1 MSQDNILSFKNPA
14 SEVPD
19 LLTEIARQGA
29 REMLAKAIELEV
41 QDFLGDFEP
50 LTTEEGRKRIVR
62 NGYLPAREIQTGI
75 GPLAVK
81 MPRVRDREPSTSK
94 IEFSSSII
102 PRYLRRSKS
111 IETLLPLLYLKGI
124 STGDFKGALAPIL
137 GEEAKNLSP
146 SVICRLKTVWEGE
159 YEQWQKRDLSLKK
172 YVYLWADGIYL
183 KARMEEAKDCVL
195 VVIGVDEYG
204 HKELLA
210 IEDGYRESKE
220 SWKTLLRSLKERGL
234 AEAPKVAVG
243 DGALGF
249 WSALSEEFPSTD
261 HQRCWVHKTCNI
273 LDKMPKSIHSRAKS
287 DLHEIWMSETRDDAQ
302 KAFDGFIK
310 TYGAKYPKAVNCLK
324 KDKEELLTFYD
335 YPAEHWK
342 SLRTTNPIESTFAT
356 VRHRTK
362 KVKGCFS
369 RKTILTM
376 VFKLCESAEKRW
388 QRIAGFKRLGEVI
401 TGVKFVDGVA
411 SINNDQDTRD
421 AA

>member
-1 MSQDNILSFKNPA
+1 MSEDNIISFKNPA
-14 SEVPD
+14 DSHD
-19 LLTEIARQGA
+19 LLTELARQGA

-41 QDFLGDFEP
+41 QDFLGDVEG
-50 LTTEEGRKRIVR
+50 LTTEDGRKRIVR
-62 NGYLPAREIQTGI
+62 NGYLPEREVQTGI
-75 GPLAVK
+75 GPLAVQV
-81 MPRVRDREPSTSK
+81 PRVRDRAPSGSK
-94 IEFSSSII
+94 IDFSSSII

-124 STGDFKGALAPIL
+124 STGDFKSALSPIL
-137 GEEAKNLSP
+137 GEDAKNLSP
-146 SVICRLKTVWEGE
+146 SVISRLKVVCEGE
-159 YEQWQKRDLSLKK
+159 YDKFQHRDLSLRN
-172 YVYLWADGIYL
+172 YVYWWADGIYL

-204 HKELLA
+204 KKELLA

-220 SWKTLLRSLKERGL
+220 SWKSLIRSLKERGL
-234 AEAPKVAVG
+234 SRHPKVAVG

-249 WSALSEEFPSTD
+249 WSAISEELPSTD
-261 HQRCWVHKTCNI
+261 HQRCWVHKTCNV
-273 LDKMPKSIHSRAKS
+273 LDKMPKSIHSKAKS
-287 DLHEIWMSETRDDAQ
+287 ALHEIWMSETKVDAV
-302 KAFDGFIK
+302 KAFEGFIK
-310 TYGAKYPKAVNCLK
+310 TYGAKYPKAIKCLE

-362 KVKGCFS
+362 KAKGCFS

-388 QRIAGFKRLGEVI
+388 HRIAGFKRLGEVI
-401 TGVKFVDGVA
+401 TGVKFVDGIA
-411 SINNDQDTRD
+411 AINHDQDVRD

>member
-1 MSQDNILSFKNPA
+1 MSEDNIISFKNPA
-14 SEVPD
+14 DTQD
-19 LLTEIARQGA
+19 LLTEIARRGA

-41 QDFLGDFEP
+41 QDFLGDVES
-50 LTTEEGRKRIVR
+50 LTTEDGRKRIVR
-62 NGYLPAREIQTGI
+62 NGYLPEREVQTGI
-75 GPLAVK
+75 GPLAVHV
-81 MPRVRDREPSTSK
+81 PRVRDRASSGSK
-94 IEFSSSII
+94 IDFSSAII

-124 STGDFKGALAPIL
+124 STGDFKSALSPIL
-137 GEEAKNLSP
+137 GEAAKNLSP
-146 SVICRLKTVWEGE
+146 GVISRLKSAWEGE
-159 YEQWQKRDLSLKK
+159 YGNWQHRDLSLRN
-172 YVYLWADGIYL
+172 YVYWWADGIYL
-183 KARMEEAKDCVL
+183 KARMEDAKDCVL

-204 HKELLA
+204 KKELLA

-220 SWKTLLRSLKERGL
+220 SWKSLIRSLKERGL
-234 AEAPKVAVG
+234 SRPPKVAVG

-249 WSALSEEFPSTD
+249 WSAISEEFPSTD
-261 HQRCWVHKTCNI
+261 HQRCWVHKTCNV
-273 LDKMPKSIHSRAKS
+273 LDKMPKSIHSKAKS
-287 DLHEIWMSETRDDAQ
+287 ALHEIWMSETKADAK
-302 KAFDGFIK
+302 KAFEGFIK
-310 TYGAKYPKAVNCLK
+310 TYGAKYPKAIQCLE
-324 KDKEELLTFYD
+324 KDKEELLTFYE

-388 QRIAGFKRLGEVI
+388 HRIAGFKRLGEVI

-411 SINNDQDTRD
+411 SINHDQDMRD